1 MDASGLKEQ
10 TDSGV
15 LRERRRIRWKEEAIR
30 SGLWVCASL
39 SVVTTLAIISVLVKE
54 AIPFFQEVN
63 PFSFLTGMRWTPLLE
78 PRSFGVLP
86 LAVSYTHLTLPTI
99 LLV

>member
-10 TDSGV
+10 TDSGG

-54 AIPFFQEVN
+54 AIPFFQELN
-63 PFSFLTGMRWTPLLE
+63 PFTFLTGMRLSL
-78 PRSFGVLP
+78 
-86 LAVSYTHLTLPTI
+86 I
-99 LLV
+99 NI